1 MRPSLSQAAR
11 RAGGRRVARIGLV
24 TGALV
29 LVWAALGLLLP
40 SDTAFAHANLAR
52 ASPAPNSVLDEAPSR
67 VAIWFTEPI
76 EPSLS
81 EIQVLD
87 AQGSRVD
94 DGDSLVDTNDP
105 LAMSVGLGP
114 IAEGTYTVAWKNVST
129 VDGHRVRG
137 SFVFSVG
144 EPIAGASVETPG
156 EPLLQSPAEPFVRW
170 VVLVSVL
177 AMVGGLTFD
186 LLVSRPVLLS
196 RRAEPSV
203 RRVGAALAS
212 RSLRVMLLAV
222 GLFIAASAVQLIVN
236 AAEAHEVSPLRTLGS
251 PLQSILG
258 DTEWGRLWLWRI
270 GLSLAF
276 LATLAVLLFESMR
289 VRSEEETERWAVGA
303 RLLALGI
310 GGGILVTLSLTSHGA
325 ATTGI
330 RSAALFSDYL
340 HLSASAFWVG
350 ALFHFALGVPL
361 VLRSL
366 PPGQRRACLAGL
378 APRFSTVAALSVA
391 VLIVTGIFGAWAQV
405 TVAPALATPYGL
417 TLVVKVV
424 LVALLL
430 AVGALNLL
438 WVRPG
443 LAEGTD
449 RGRWLKR
456 LVAGEAALGIVVL
469 ASVGVLTSLEPARQ
483 VAARD
488 GIGVSDSLTFQ
499 DTAEGAAITLEV
511 EPATVGPNTFTV
523 SLEDRLGNPIATAS
537 DVSLRLAYLDAD
549 LGEETASAVSMGDGT
564 YVLSQSMLSIAGAW
578 QVELIVRRPDAFD
591 ARTAFRFEALAVGAG
606 GSASIAPSPET
617 ANLLLGAGL
626 IVLGMLFMG
635 LALPLGGWYTR
646 TGAGVMVPGIAGF
659 LAGLVLLLNTQL
671 AQPDDQALLRN
682 PFPPDPAS
690 LQTGGSVYERSC
702 QTCHGAFGRG
712 DGPGGAGLDPPPA
725 DLVVHVP
732 LHSERDLFRF
742 VHDGVPGTS
751 MAPLGDRLTD
761 EDIWHVINYIR
772 TFEE

>member
-1 MRPSLSQAAR
+1 MGLI
-11 RAGGRRVARIGLV
+11 AGAV
-24 TGALV
+24 V
-29 LVWAALGLLLP
+29 LVWAALGLLP
-40 SDTAFAHANLAR
+40 PGDTAFAHANLAR

-105 LAMSVGLGP
+105 LAMSVGLTP
-114 IAEGTYTVAWKNVST
+114 VPEGTYTVAWRNVST

-144 EPIAGASVETPG
+144 EPITGASVEAPT

-170 VVLVSVL
+170 VMLVSVL

-186 LLVSRPVLLS
+186 LLVSRRVLLS

-212 RSLRVMLLAV
+212 RSLKLMFLAV
-222 GLFIAASAVQLIVN
+222 GLFIASSIVQLVLN
-236 AAEAHEVSPLRTLGS
+236 AAAAHEVSFPGTLGS
-251 PLQSILG
+251 PLWSILT
-258 DTEWGRLWLWRI
+258 DTEWGQLWVWRM

-276 LATLAVLLFESMR
+276 LAALAVLMFESMR
-289 VRSEEETERWAVGA
+289 TRPEEETERWAVGA
-303 RLLALGI
+303 RLLALGF

-340 HLSASAFWVG
+340 HLAASAFWVG

-361 VLRSL
+361 VLRCL

-405 TVAPALATPYGL
+405 TVAPALVTPYGL

-424 LVALLL
+424 LVAFLL

-443 LAEGTD
+443 LAGSVD

-469 ASVGVLTSLEPARQ
+469 ASVAVLTSLEPARQ
-483 VAARD
+483 VAARE

-511 EPATVGPNTFTV
+511 EPGRVGPNTFTV

-537 DVSLRLAYLDAD
+537 DVSIRLAYLDAD
-549 LGEETASAVSMGDGT
+549 LGEETAPAVSMDDGT
-564 YVLSQSMLSIAGAW
+564 YVMSQSMLSIAGAW

-591 ARTAFRFEALAVGAG
+591 ARTALRFEALAVGAG
-606 GSASIAPSPET
+606 GSTSIAPSPET

-626 IVLGMLFMG
+626 ALLGMLFMG

-671 AQPDDQALLRN
+671 AQPDDQALARN

-702 QTCHGAFGRG
+702 QTCHGASGRG
-712 DGPGGAGLDPPPA
+712 DGPGGTGLDPPPA

-732 LHSERDLFRF
+732 LHPERDLFRF

-751 MAPLGDRLTD
+751 MTPLGDRLTD
-761 EDIWHVINYIR
+761 EEIWHVINYIK

>member
-1 MRPSLSQAAR
+1 M
-11 RAGGRRVARIGLV
+11 ARIGLV

-40 SDTAFAHANLAR
+40 SDTAFAHANLAK

-87 AQGSRVD
+87 AEGSRVD

-186 LLVSRPVLLS
+186 LLVSRPILLS

-222 GLFIAASAVQLIVN
+222 GLFIASSAVQLIVN

-276 LATLAVLLFESMR
+276 LATLAVLLFESMW

-378 APRFSTVAALSVA
+378 VPRFSTVAALSVA

-424 LVALLL
+424 LVHLYTPLMPSSWPWARSTCCGCGRGWPRVRTGVGGSSAWLQARQRLASSCWRLL
-430 AVGALNLL
+430 ASLPAWN
-438 WVRPG
+438 R
-443 LAEGTD
+443 LA
-449 RGRWLKR
+449 RWL
-456 LVAGEAALGIVVL
+456 
-469 ASVGVLTSLEPARQ
+469 
-483 VAARD
+483 
-488 GIGVSDSLTFQ
+488 
-499 DTAEGAAITLEV
+499 
-511 EPATVGPNTFTV
+511 PATG
-523 SLEDRLGNPIATAS
+523 
-537 DVSLRLAYLDAD
+537 
-549 LGEETASAVSMGDGT
+549 
-564 YVLSQSMLSIAGAW
+564 
-578 QVELIVRRPDAFD
+578 
-591 ARTAFRFEALAVGAG
+591 
-606 GSASIAPSPET
+606 
-617 ANLLLGAGL
+617 
-626 IVLGMLFMG
+626 
-635 LALPLGGWYTR
+635 
-646 TGAGVMVPGIAGF
+646 
-659 LAGLVLLLNTQL
+659 
-671 AQPDDQALLRN
+671 
-682 PFPPDPAS
+682 
-690 LQTGGSVYERSC
+690 
-702 QTCHGAFGRG
+702 
-712 DGPGGAGLDPPPA
+712 
-725 DLVVHVP
+725 
-732 LHSERDLFRF
+732 
-742 VHDGVPGTS
+742 
-751 MAPLGDRLTD
+751 
-761 EDIWHVINYIR
+761 
-772 TFEE
+772 

>member
-1 MRPSLSQAAR
+1 
-11 RAGGRRVARIGLV
+11 
-24 TGALV
+24 
-29 LVWAALGLLLP
+29 
-40 SDTAFAHANLAR
+40 
-52 ASPAPNSVLDEAPSR
+52 
-67 VAIWFTEPI
+67 
-76 EPSLS
+76 
-81 EIQVLD
+81 
-87 AQGSRVD
+87 
-94 DGDSLVDTNDP
+94 
-105 LAMSVGLGP
+105 
-114 IAEGTYTVAWKNVST
+114 
-129 VDGHRVRG
+129 
-137 SFVFSVG
+137 
-144 EPIAGASVETPG
+144 
-156 EPLLQSPAEPFVRW
+156 
-170 VVLVSVL
+170 
-177 AMVGGLTFD
+177 
-186 LLVSRPVLLS
+186 
-196 RRAEPSV
+196 
-203 RRVGAALAS
+203 
-212 RSLRVMLLAV
+212 MLLAV
-222 GLFIAASAVQLIVN
+222 GLFIASSAVQLVLN
-236 AAEAHEVSPLRTLGS
+236 AAEAHEVSLLGTVGS
-251 PLQSILG
+251 PLWSILG

-276 LATLAVLLFESMR
+276 LAALAVPLFESMR
-289 VRSEEETERWAVGA
+289 VRSEEETERWAVGV
-303 RLLALGI
+303 RLLALGF
-310 GGGILVTLSLTSHGA
+310 GGGILATLSLTSHGA

-330 RSAALFSDYL
+330 RFAALFSDYL
-340 HLSASAFWVG
+340 HLAASAFWVG
-350 ALFHFALGVPL
+350 ALFHFALVVPL

-366 PPGQRRACLAGL
+366 RPGQRRACLARL
-378 APRFSTVAALSVA
+378 APRFSTVAAMSVA

-417 TLVVKVV
+417 TLVAKVV

-443 LAEGTD
+443 LARSVD
-449 RGRWLKR
+449 RGQWLKR
-456 LVAGEAALGIVVL
+456 LVAGEAALGVVVL
-469 ASVGVLTSLEPARQ
+469 ASVGCLEPARQ
-483 VAARD
+483 VARE

-499 DTAEGAAITLEV
+499 DTVEGAAITLEI
-511 EPATVGPNTFTV
+511 EPATVGPSTFTV

-537 DVSLRLAYLDAD
+537 DVALRLAYLDAD
-549 LGEETASAVSMGDGT
+549 LGEETASAMSMGDGT

-626 IVLGMLFMG
+626 VLLGMLFMG

-671 AQPDDQALLRN
+671 AESDQQALLRN

-761 EDIWHVINYIR
+761 EEIWHVINYIK

>member
-1 MRPSLSQAAR
+1 MTAR
-11 RAGGRRVARIGLV
+11 RAVGRPAARIGLI
-24 TGALV
+24 TGVLV
-29 LVWAALGLLLP
+29 LVWAMLGLLLP
-40 SDTAFAHANLAR
+40 GDTAFAHANLAR
-52 ASPAPNSVLDEAPSR
+52 ASPAPNSVLDEPPSR
-67 VAIWFTEPI
+67 VATWFTEPI
-76 EPSLS
+76 ESSLS

-94 DGDSLVDTNDP
+94 DGDSLVDANDP

-114 IAEGTYTVAWKNVST
+114 IPEGTYTVAWKNVST

-144 EPIAGASVETPG
+144 EPIAAAPLEAPG
-156 EPLLQSPAEPFVRW
+156 EPLFQSPAEPFVRW

-196 RRAEPSV
+196 RRSEPSV
-203 RRVGAALAS
+203 SRVGAALAS
-212 RSLRVMLLAV
+212 RSLRLMLLAV
-222 GLFIAASAVQLIVN
+222 GLFVAASIAQLILN
-236 AAEAHEVSPLRTLGS
+236 AAAAHEVSLLGTVGS
-251 PLQSILG
+251 PLWSILK
-258 DTEWGRLWLWRI
+258 DTDWGRLWLWRI

-276 LATLAVLLFESMR
+276 LAALAVLLAESR
-289 VRSEEETERWAVGA
+289 RGRPDEATERWAVGA
-303 RLLALGI
+303 RLLALGF
-310 GGGILVTLSLTSHGA
+310 GAGILLTLSLTSHGA
-325 ATTGI
+325 ATAGV

-340 HLSASAFWVG
+340 HLFASAFWVG
-350 ALFHFALGVPL
+350 ALFHLAPGVPL

-366 PPGQRRACLAGL
+366 PPGQRRAFLAGL
-378 APRFSTVAALSVA
+378 VPRFSTVAGLSVA

-405 TVAPALATPYGL
+405 TVVEALATPYGI
-417 TLVVKVV
+417 TLVVKVM

-430 AVGALNLL
+430 VLGAVNLL

-443 LAEGTD
+443 LAKGTE

-483 VAARD
+483 VAARE
-488 GIGVSDSLTFQ
+488 GIGVSDSLVFQ
-499 DTAEGAAITLEV
+499 DTVEGTSITLEI

-523 SLEDRLGNPIATAS
+523 TLEDRLGNPIATAS

-549 LGEETASAVSMGDGT
+549 LGEETAPAVSMGDGT

-578 QVELIVRRPDAFD
+578 QVEIIVRRPDAFD
-591 ARTAFRFEALAVGAG
+591 ARTAFRFEASAVGTG
-606 GSASIAPSPET
+606 GSASIAPSPDT

-626 IVLGMLFMG
+626 AFLGVLFMG

-690 LQTGGSVYERSC
+690 LQAGGSVYERHC
-702 QTCHGAFGRG
+702 QTCHGASGRG

-725 DLVVHVP
+725 DLIVHVP
-732 LHSERDLFRF
+732 LHPERDLFRF

-761 EDIWHVINYIR
+761 EEIWHVINYIK

>member
-1 MRPSLSQAAR
+1 MNDSAGRLR
-11 RAGGRRVARIGLV
+11 RRRVARMSLAA
-24 TGALV
+24 GASV
-29 LVWAALGLLLP
+29 LVWAALTLLLP
-40 SDTAFAHANLAR
+40 VDTALAHANLAR
-52 ASPAPNSVLDEAPSR
+52 ASPAPNSVLEEAPSR

-81 EIQVLD
+81 EIQVLN
-87 AQGSRVD
+87 AQGSRMD
-94 DGDSLVDTNDP
+94 DGDSLVDANDP
-105 LAMSVGLGP
+105 LAMSVGLEP
-114 IAEGTYTVAWKNVST
+114 IPDGTYTVAWKNVST

-144 EPIAGASVETPG
+144 EPITGAPVEAPS
-156 EPLLQSPAEPFVRW
+156 EPVLQSPSEPVVRW
-170 VVLVSVL
+170 LVLVSVL

-196 RRAEPSV
+196 RRVDPSV
-203 RRVGAALAS
+203 RRVGDALAS
-212 RSLRVMLLAV
+212 RSLSLMILACGMFV
-222 GLFIAASAVQLIVN
+222 ASSIFQLILN
-236 AAEAHEVSPLRTLGS
+236 AAAAHEISLLGTLGS
-251 PLQSILG
+251 PLWSILAET
-258 DTEWGRLWLWRI
+258 DWGRLWLWRL

-276 LATLAVLLFESMR
+276 LAALAVLLFESMR
-289 VRSEEETERWAVGA
+289 TRREEETERWAVGA
-303 RLLALGI
+303 RLLALGF
-310 GGGILVTLSLTSHGA
+310 GAGILATLSLTSHGA
-325 ATTGI
+325 ATAGI
-330 RSAALFSDYL
+330 RSAALVSDYL
-340 HLSASAFWVG
+340 HLAASAFWVG

-361 VLRSL
+361 VLRDLS
-366 PPGQRRACLAGL
+366 PGQRRACLAGL
-378 APRFSTVAALSVA
+378 VPRFSTVAGLSVA
-391 VLIVTGIFGAWAQV
+391 VLIVTGVFGAWAQV
-405 TVAPALATPYGL
+405 TVAEALATPYGY

-430 AVGALNLL
+430 VLGAVNLL

-443 LAEGTD
+443 LARSVD
-449 RGRWLKR
+449 RGQWLR
-456 LVAGEAALGIVVL
+456 RIVAAEAALGIVVL
-469 ASVGVLTSLEPARQ
+469 AAVGILTSLEPARQ
-483 VAARD
+483 VAARE
-488 GIGVSDSLTFQ
+488 GIGAPDALTFQ
-499 DTAEGAAITLEV
+499 DTVEGASISLEI
-511 EPATVGPNTFTV
+511 EPATVGANTFAV
-523 SLEDRLGNPIATAS
+523 SLEDRLGIPIATAS

-549 LGEETASAVSMGDGT
+549 LGEETLPTVSMDDGT
-564 YVLSQSMLSIAGAW
+564 YVSSESMLGIAGAW

-606 GSASIAPSPET
+606 SSASIAPSADT
-617 ANLLLGAGL
+617 ANLLLGGGL
-626 IVLGMLFMG
+626 ALLGVLFMG

-646 TGAGVMVPGIAGF
+646 TGAGLMVPGIAGF

-702 QTCHGAFGRG
+702 QTCHGASGRG
-712 DGPGGAGLDPPPA
+712 DGPGGAGLDPPPG

-742 VHDGVPGTS
+742 VHDGIPGTA

-761 EDIWHVINYIR
+761 EEIWHVINYIK

>member
-1 MRPSLSQAAR
+1 MNATVRRAGGSQAAR
-11 RAGGRRVARIGLV
+11 IGLIA
-24 TGALV
+24 GAVV
-29 LVWAALGLLLP
+29 LVWVALGLLLP
-40 SDTAFAHANLAR
+40 ADTAFAHANLAR

-94 DGDSLVDTNDP
+94 DGDNLVDTNDP
-105 LAMSVGLGP
+105 LAMSAGLTP
-114 IAEGTYTVAWKNVST
+114 VPEGTYTVAWKNVST

-144 EPIAGASVETPG
+144 QPITGSAMEAPS
-156 EPLLQSPAEPFVRW
+156 EPLLQSPGEPFVRW
-170 VVLVSVL
+170 VMLVSVL

-212 RSLRVMLLAV
+212 RSLKLMFLAV
-222 GLFIAASAVQLIVN
+222 GLFIASSIVQLVLN
-236 AAEAHEVSPLRTLGS
+236 AAAAHEVSFPGTLGS
-251 PLQSILG
+251 PLCSILA
-258 DTEWGRLWLWRI
+258 DTEWGRLWLWRV

-276 LATLAVLLFESMR
+276 LVTLAVLLLKSLR
-289 VRSEEETERWAVGA
+289 VSSEEETEEWAVGS
-303 RLLALGI
+303 RLLALGF
-310 GGGILVTLSLTSHGA
+310 GGGILATLSLTSHGA

-340 HLSASAFWVG
+340 HLAASAFWVG

-391 VLIVTGIFGAWAQV
+391 VLMVTGIFGAWAQV

-424 LVALLL
+424 LVAFLL

-443 LAEGTD
+443 LAGSVD

-483 VAARD
+483 VAARE

-511 EPATVGPNTFTV
+511 EPGRVGPNTFTV

-537 DVSLRLAYLDAD
+537 DVSLRIAYLDAD
-549 LGEETASAVSMGDGT
+549 LGEETAPAVSMGDGT
-564 YVLSQSMLSIAGAW
+564 YVMSQSMLSIAGAW

-591 ARTAFRFEALAVGAG
+591 TRTAFRFEALAVGAG

-626 IVLGMLFMG
+626 ALLGVLFMG

-690 LQTGGSVYERSC
+690 LQSGGSVYERSC
-702 QTCHGAFGRG
+702 QTCHGSSGRG

-732 LHSERDLFRF
+732 LHPERDLFRF

-751 MAPLGDRLTD
+751 MTPLGDRLTD
-761 EDIWHVINYIR
+761 EEIWHVINYIR

>member
-1 MRPSLSQAAR
+1 MRPSLSQSMNAAAL
-11 RAGGRRVARIGLV
+11 RAGGRRAARIGLV
-24 TGALV
+24 TGALL
-29 LVWAALGLLLP
+29 LVWVALGLLLP

-52 ASPAPNSVLDEAPSR
+52 ASPAPNSVLDKAPSR

-94 DGDSLVDTNDP
+94 DGDSIVDANDP

-114 IAEGTYTVAWKNVST
+114 ILEGTYTVAWKNVST

-144 EPIAGASVETPG
+144 EPITGVAMEAPS

-170 VVLVSVL
+170 LVLVSVL

-212 RSLRVMLLAV
+212 RSLRLMLLAV
-222 GLFIAASAVQLIVN
+222 GLFIASSAVQLVLN
-236 AAEAHEVSPLRTLGS
+236 AAEAHEVSLLGTVGS
-251 PLQSILG
+251 PLWSILG

-276 LATLAVLLFESMR
+276 LAALALPLFESMR
-289 VRSEEETERWAVGA
+289 VRSEEETERWAVGV
-303 RLLALGI
+303 RLLALGF
-310 GGGILVTLSLTSHGA
+310 GGGILATLSLTSHGA

-340 HLSASAFWVG
+340 HLAASAFWVG

-417 TLVVKVV
+417 TLVAKVV

-443 LAEGTD
+443 LARSVD
-449 RGRWLKR
+449 RGQWL
-456 LVAGEAALGIVVL
+456 
-469 ASVGVLTSLEPARQ
+469 
-483 VAARD
+483 
-488 GIGVSDSLTFQ
+488 
-499 DTAEGAAITLEV
+499 
-511 EPATVGPNTFTV
+511 
-523 SLEDRLGNPIATAS
+523 NPHF
-537 DVSLRLAYLDAD
+537 
-549 LGEETASAVSMGDGT
+549 
-564 YVLSQSMLSIAGAW
+564 
-578 QVELIVRRPDAFD
+578 PD
-591 ARTAFRFEALAVGAG
+591 
-606 GSASIAPSPET
+606 
-617 ANLLLGAGL
+617 
-626 IVLGMLFMG
+626 
-635 LALPLGGWYTR
+635 
-646 TGAGVMVPGIAGF
+646 
-659 LAGLVLLLNTQL
+659 
-671 AQPDDQALLRN
+671 QPH
-682 PFPPDPAS
+682 
-690 LQTGGSVYERSC
+690 GSV
-702 QTCHGAFGRG
+702 
-712 DGPGGAGLDPPPA
+712 
-725 DLVVHVP
+725 
-732 LHSERDLFRF
+732 
-742 VHDGVPGTS
+742 
-751 MAPLGDRLTD
+751 
-761 EDIWHVINYIR
+761 VIR
-772 TFEE
+772 

>member
-1 MRPSLSQAAR
+1 MNAAAR
-11 RAGGRRVARIGLV
+11 RAGGRRAARIGLI
-24 TGALV
+24 TGALL
-29 LVWAALGLLLP
+29 LVWVALGLLLP

-52 ASPAPNSVLDEAPSR
+52 ASPAPNSVLDKAPSR

-94 DGDSLVDTNDP
+94 DGDSIVDANDP

-114 IAEGTYTVAWKNVST
+114 ILEGTYTVAWTNVST

-144 EPIAGASVETPG
+144 EPITGVAMEAPS

-170 VVLVSVL
+170 LVLVSAL

-212 RSLRVMLLAV
+212 RSLRLMLLAV
-222 GLFIAASAVQLIVN
+222 GLFIASSAVQLVLN
-236 AAEAHEVSPLRTLGS
+236 AAEAHEVSLLGTVGS
-251 PLQSILG
+251 PLWSILG

-276 LATLAVLLFESMR
+276 LAALAVPLFESMR
-289 VRSEEETERWAVGA
+289 VRSEEETERWAVGV
-303 RLLALGI
+303 RLLALGF
-310 GGGILVTLSLTSHGA
+310 GGGILATLSLTSHGA

-340 HLSASAFWVG
+340 HLAASAFWVG
-350 ALFHFALGVPL
+350 ALFHFALVVPL

-366 PPGQRRACLAGL
+366 RPGQRRACLARL
-378 APRFSTVAALSVA
+378 VPRFSTVAAMSVA

-417 TLVVKVV
+417 TLVAKVV

-443 LAEGTD
+443 LARSVD
-449 RGRWLKR
+449 RGQWLKR
-456 LVAGEAALGIVVL
+456 LVAGE
-469 ASVGVLTSLEPARQ
+469 
-483 VAARD
+483 

-499 DTAEGAAITLEV
+499 DTVEGAAITLEI

-549 LGEETASAVSMGDGT
+549 LGEETASAMSMGDGT

-626 IVLGMLFMG
+626 
-635 LALPLGGWYTR
+635 
-646 TGAGVMVPGIAGF
+646 
-659 LAGLVLLLNTQL
+659 VLLGCCSWGWPCLWAAGTR
-671 AQPDDQALLRN
+671 ARA
-682 PFPPDPAS
+682 
-690 LQTGGSVYERSC
+690 
-702 QTCHGAFGRG
+702 RG
-712 DGPGGAGLDPPPA
+712 
-725 DLVVHVP
+725 
-732 LHSERDLFRF
+732 
-742 VHDGVPGTS
+742 
-751 MAPLGDRLTD
+751 
-761 EDIWHVINYIR
+761 
-772 TFEE
+772 

>member
-1 MRPSLSQAAR
+1 MNATVR
-11 RAGGRRVARIGLV
+11 RTGGRRAARMGLIA
-24 TGALV
+24 GAVV
-29 LVWAALGLLLP
+29 LVWAALGLLP
-40 SDTAFAHANLAR
+40 PGDTAFAHANLAR

-105 LAMSVGLGP
+105 LAMSVGLTP
-114 IAEGTYTVAWKNVST
+114 VPEGTYTVAWRNVST

-144 EPIAGASVETPG
+144 QPIAGSAMEAPS

-170 VVLVSVL
+170 VMLVSVL

-212 RSLRVMLLAV
+212 RSLKLMFLAV
-222 GLFIAASAVQLIVN
+222 GLFIASSIVQLVLN
-236 AAEAHEVSPLRTLGS
+236 AAAAHEVSFPGTVGS
-251 PLQSILG
+251 PLWSILA
-258 DTEWGRLWLWRI
+258 DTEWGRLWVWRV

-276 LATLAVLLFESMR
+276 LAALAVLLFESMR
-289 VRSEEETERWAVGA
+289 TRPEEETERWAVGS
-303 RLLALGI
+303 RLLALGF

-340 HLSASAFWVG
+340 HLAASAFWVG

-361 VLRSL
+361 VLRCL

-424 LVALLL
+424 LVAFLL

-443 LAEGTD
+443 LAGSVD

-483 VAARD
+483 VAARE

-511 EPATVGPNTFTV
+511 EPGRVGPNTFTV

-549 LGEETASAVSMGDGT
+549 LGEETAPAVSMGDGT
-564 YVLSQSMLSIAGAW
+564 YVMSQSMLSIAGAW
-578 QVELIVRRPDAFD
+578 QAELIVRRPDAFD

-626 IVLGMLFMG
+626 ALLGMLFMG

-671 AQPDDQALLRN
+671 AQPDDQALARN

-690 LQTGGSVYERSC
+690 LQTGGSVYERHC
-702 QTCHGAFGRG
+702 QTCHGASGRG

-732 LHSERDLFRF
+732 LHPERDLFRF

-751 MAPLGDRLTD
+751 MTPLGDRLTD
-761 EDIWHVINYIR
+761 EEIWHVINYIK

>member
-1 MRPSLSQAAR
+1 MNATVRRAGGSQAAR
-11 RAGGRRVARIGLV
+11 IGLIA
-24 TGALV
+24 GAVV
-29 LVWAALGLLLP
+29 LVWVALGLLLP
-40 SDTAFAHANLAR
+40 ADTAFAHANLAR
-52 ASPAPNSVLDEAPSR
+52 ASPAPNSVLDEAPSC

-94 DGDSLVDTNDP
+94 DGDNLVDTNDP
-105 LAMSVGLGP
+105 LAMSVGLTP
-114 IAEGTYTVAWKNVST
+114 VPEGTYTVAWKNVST

-144 EPIAGASVETPG
+144 EPITGSAMEAPS

-170 VVLVSVL
+170 VMLVSVL

-212 RSLRVMLLAV
+212 RSLKLMFLAV
-222 GLFIAASAVQLIVN
+222 GLFIASSIVQLVLN
-236 AAEAHEVSPLRTLGS
+236 AAAAHEVSFPGTLGS
-251 PLQSILG
+251 PLWSILT
-258 DTEWGRLWLWRI
+258 DTEWGQLWVWRM

-276 LATLAVLLFESMR
+276 LAALAVLMFESMR
-289 VRSEEETERWAVGA
+289 TRPEEETERWAVGA
-303 RLLALGI
+303 RLLALGF

-340 HLSASAFWVG
+340 HLAASAFWVG

-378 APRFSTVAALSVA
+378 VPRFSTVAALSVA

-443 LAEGTD
+443 LAGSVD

-483 VAARD
+483 VAARE

-511 EPATVGPNTFTV
+511 EPGRVGPNTFTV

-549 LGEETASAVSMGDGT
+549 LGEETAPAVSMGDGT
-564 YVLSQSMLSIAGAW
+564 YVMSQSMLSIAGAW

-626 IVLGMLFMG
+626 ALLGMLFMG

-671 AQPDDQALLRN
+671 AQPDDQALARN

-690 LQTGGSVYERSC
+690 LQTGGSVYERHC
-702 QTCHGAFGRG
+702 QTCHGASGRG

-725 DLVVHVP
+725 DLGVHVP
-732 LHSERDLFRF
+732 LHPERDLFRF

-751 MAPLGDRLTD
+751 MTPLGDRLTD
-761 EDIWHVINYIR
+761 EEIWHVINYIK

>member
-1 MRPSLSQAAR
+1 M
-11 RAGGRRVARIGLV
+11 
-24 TGALV
+24 
-29 LVWAALGLLLP
+29 
-40 SDTAFAHANLAR
+40 
-52 ASPAPNSVLDEAPSR
+52 LDEAPSR
-67 VAIWFTEPI
+67 VAIWFTEPV

-94 DGDSLVDTNDP
+94 DGDSIVDANDP
-105 LAMSVGLGP
+105 LAMSVGLEP
-114 IAEGTYTVAWKNVST
+114 IPEGTYTVAWKNVST
-129 VDGHRVRG
+129 VDGHRVRR

-144 EPIAGASVETPG
+144 EPITGVAMEAPS

-170 VVLVSVL
+170 LVLVSVL

-222 GLFIAASAVQLIVN
+222 GLFIASSAVQLIVN
-236 AAEAHEVSPLRTLGS
+236 AAEAHEVSLLGTVGS
-251 PLQSILG
+251 PMWSILG

-303 RLLALGI
+303 RLLALGF

-330 RSAALFSDYL
+330 RSAALFSDCL
-340 HLSASAFWVG
+340 HLAASAFWVG

-378 APRFSTVAALSVA
+378 VPRFSTVAALSVA

-469 ASVGVLTSLEPARQ
+469 ASVGVLTSL
-483 VAARD
+483 
-488 GIGVSDSLTFQ
+488 
-499 DTAEGAAITLEV
+499 
-511 EPATVGPNTFTV
+511 
-523 SLEDRLGNPIATAS
+523 DRL
-537 DVSLRLAYLDAD
+537 
-549 LGEETASAVSMGDGT
+549 
-564 YVLSQSMLSIAGAW
+564 
-578 QVELIVRRPDAFD
+578 
-591 ARTAFRFEALAVGAG
+591 AR
-606 GSASIAPSPET
+606 
-617 ANLLLGAGL
+617 
-626 IVLGMLFMG
+626 
-635 LALPLGGWYTR
+635 
-646 TGAGVMVPGIAGF
+646 
-659 LAGLVLLLNTQL
+659 
-671 AQPDDQALLRN
+671 
-682 PFPPDPAS
+682 
-690 LQTGGSVYERSC
+690 
-702 QTCHGAFGRG
+702 
-712 DGPGGAGLDPPPA
+712 
-725 DLVVHVP
+725 
-732 LHSERDLFRF
+732 
-742 VHDGVPGTS
+742 
-751 MAPLGDRLTD
+751 
-761 EDIWHVINYIR
+761 
-772 TFEE
+772 

>member
-1 MRPSLSQAAR
+1 MNATVR
-11 RAGGRRVARIGLV
+11 RAGGRRAARMGLIA
-24 TGALV
+24 GAVV
-29 LVWAALGLLLP
+29 LVWAALGLLP
-40 SDTAFAHANLAR
+40 PGDTAFAHANLAR
-52 ASPAPNSVLDEAPSR
+52 ASPVPNSVLDEAPSR

-105 LAMSVGLGP
+105 LAMSVGLTP
-114 IAEGTYTVAWKNVST
+114 VPEGTYTVAWKNVST

-144 EPIAGASVETPG
+144 QPITGSAMEAPS

-170 VVLVSVL
+170 VMLVSVL

-212 RSLRVMLLAV
+212 RSLKLMFLAV
-222 GLFIAASAVQLIVN
+222 GLFIASSIVQLVLN
-236 AAEAHEVSPLRTLGS
+236 AAAAHEVSFPGTLGS
-251 PLQSILG
+251 PLWSILA

-276 LATLAVLLFESMR
+276 LAALAVLLFESMR
-289 VRSEEETERWAVGA
+289 TRPEEETERWAVGA
-303 RLLALGI
+303 RLLALGL

-340 HLSASAFWVG
+340 HLAASAFWVG

-361 VLRSL
+361 VLRCL

-378 APRFSTVAALSVA
+378 VPRFSTVAGLSVA

-405 TVAPALATPYGL
+405 TVAPALASPYGL

-424 LVALLL
+424 LVAFLL

-443 LAEGTD
+443 LAGSVD

-483 VAARD
+483 VAARE

-511 EPATVGPNTFTV
+511 EPGRVGPNTFTV

-564 YVLSQSMLSIAGAW
+564 YVMSQSLLNIAGAW

-626 IVLGMLFMG
+626 ALLGMLFMG

-671 AQPDDQALLRN
+671 AQPDDQALARN

-690 LQTGGSVYERSC
+690 LQTGGSVYERHC
-702 QTCHGAFGRG
+702 QTCHGASGRG

-732 LHSERDLFRF
+732 LHPERDLFRF

-751 MAPLGDRLTD
+751 MTPLGDRLTD
-761 EDIWHVINYIR
+761 EEIWHVINYIK

>member
-1 MRPSLSQAAR
+1 MGLI
-11 RAGGRRVARIGLV
+11 AGAV
-24 TGALV
+24 V
-29 LVWAALGLLLP
+29 LVWAALGLLP
-40 SDTAFAHANLAR
+40 PGDTAFAHANLAR

-105 LAMSVGLGP
+105 LAMSVGLTP
-114 IAEGTYTVAWKNVST
+114 LPEGTYTVAWKNVST

-144 EPIAGASVETPG
+144 QPITGSAMEAPS

-170 VVLVSVL
+170 VMLVSVL

-212 RSLRVMLLAV
+212 RSLKLMFLAV
-222 GLFIAASAVQLIVN
+222 GLFIASSIVQLVLN
-236 AAEAHEVSPLRTLGS
+236 AAAAHEVSFLGTLGS
-251 PLQSILG
+251 PLWSILT
-258 DTEWGRLWLWRI
+258 DTEWGQLWVWRM

-276 LATLAVLLFESMR
+276 LAALAVLMFESMR
-289 VRSEEETERWAVGA
+289 TRPEEETERWAVGA
-303 RLLALGI
+303 RLLALGF

-340 HLSASAFWVG
+340 HLAASAFWVG

-361 VLRSL
+361 VLRCL

-424 LVALLL
+424 LVAFLL

-443 LAEGTD
+443 LAGSVD

-483 VAARD
+483 VAARE

-511 EPATVGPNTFTV
+511 EPGRVGPNTFTV

-549 LGEETASAVSMGDGT
+549 LGEETAPAVSMGDGT
-564 YVLSQSMLSIAGAW
+564 YVLSQSLLNIAGAW

-626 IVLGMLFMG
+626 ALLGVLFMG

-690 LQTGGSVYERSC
+690 LQSGGSVYERSC
-702 QTCHGAFGRG
+702 QTCHGSSGRG

-732 LHSERDLFRF
+732 LHPERDLFRF

-751 MAPLGDRLTD
+751 MTPLGDRLTD
-761 EDIWHVINYIR
+761 EEIWHVINYIR

>member
-1 MRPSLSQAAR
+1 MNDGVLRL
-11 RAGGRRVARIGLV
+11 GRRRVVRMGLAA
-24 TGALV
+24 GALV
-29 LVWAALGLLLP
+29 LVWAALALVLP
-40 SDTAFAHANLAR
+40 VDTALAHANLER
-52 ASPAPNSVLDEAPSR
+52 ASPAPNSVLEEAPGR

-105 LAMSVGLGP
+105 SAMSVGLEP
-114 IAEGTYTVAWKNVST
+114 VADGTYTVAWRNVST

-144 EPIAGASVETPG
+144 EPITGNVTEAPG
-156 EPLLQSPAEPFVRW
+156 EPLLQSPAEPVVRW
-170 VVLVSVL
+170 LVLVSVL

-186 LLVSRPVLLS
+186 LLVSRPVLLAS
-196 RRAEPSV
+196 RAEPAA
-203 RRVGAALAS
+203 RRVGASLAS
-212 RSLRVMLLAV
+212 LSLRLMILAA
-222 GLFIAASAVQLIVN
+222 GLFIASSVLQLILN
-236 AAEAHEVSPLRTLGS
+236 AAAAHEVSLLGALGS
-251 PLQSILG
+251 PLWSILG
-258 DTEWGRLWLWRI
+258 DTEWGRLWLWRA

-276 LATLAVLLFESMR
+276 LAALAALLFESR
-289 VRSEEETERWAVGA
+289 RAHSEDETGRWAVVG
-303 RLLALGI
+303 RLMALGL
-310 GGGILVTLSLTSHGA
+310 GAGVLFTLSLTSHGA
-325 ATTGI
+325 ATAGI

-340 HLSASAFWVG
+340 HLAASAFWVG
-350 ALFHFALGVPL
+350 ALFHFAPGIPL
-361 VLRSL
+361 VIREL
-366 PPGQRRACLAGL
+366 PPGQRRAYLAGL
-378 APRFSTVAALSVA
+378 VPRLSTVAALSVA
-391 VLIVTGIFGAWAQV
+391 VLVVTGIFGAWAQV
-405 TVAPALATPYGL
+405 TVAEALATPYGL

-430 AVGALNLL
+430 ALGALNLF

-443 LAEGTD
+443 LARSVD
-449 RGRWLKR
+449 RGRWLR
-456 LVAGEAALGIVVL
+456 RIVAAEAALAIVVL
-469 ASVGVLTSLEPARQ
+469 AAVGVLTSLEPARQ
-483 VAARD
+483 VAARE

-499 DTAEGAAITLEV
+499 DTVEGASIALEI

-523 SLEDRLGNPIATAS
+523 SLEDRLGNPIAEAS
-537 DVSLRLAYLDAD
+537 DVSLRIAYLDAD
-549 LGEETASAVSMGDGT
+549 LGQETASAASMGDGT

-578 QVELIVRRPDAFD
+578 QVEVIVRRPDAFD
-591 ARTAFRFEALAVGAG
+591 ARTAFRFEASAVGAG
-606 GSASIAPSPET
+606 GSGSIAPSPDT

-626 IVLGMLFMG
+626 AFLGVLFMG

-671 AQPDDQALLRN
+671 AQPDEQALLRN

-690 LQTGGSVYERSC
+690 LETGGSVYERSC
-702 QTCHGAFGRG
+702 QTCHGASGRG
-712 DGPGGAGLDPPPA
+712 DGPGATGLDPPPG

-732 LHSERDLFRF
+732 LHPEGDLFRF
-742 VHDGVPGTS
+742 VHDGIPGTAMS
-751 MAPLGDRLTD
+751 PLGDRLTD
-761 EDIWHVINYIR
+761 EEIWHVINYIK

>member
-1 MRPSLSQAAR
+1 MNATVRRAGGSQAAR
-11 RAGGRRVARIGLV
+11 IGLIA
-24 TGALV
+24 GAVV
-29 LVWAALGLLLP
+29 LVWVALGLLLP
-40 SDTAFAHANLAR
+40 ADTAFAHANLAR

-105 LAMSVGLGP
+105 LAMSVGLTP
-114 IAEGTYTVAWKNVST
+114 LPEGTYTVAWRNVST

-144 EPIAGASVETPG
+144 QPITGSAMEAPS

-170 VVLVSVL
+170 VMLVSVL

-212 RSLRVMLLAV
+212 RSLKLMFLAV
-222 GLFIAASAVQLIVN
+222 GLFIASSIVQLVLN
-236 AAEAHEVSPLRTLGS
+236 AAAAHEVSFPGTLGS
-251 PLQSILG
+251 PLWSILA

-276 LATLAVLLFESMR
+276 LSTLAVLLFESMR
-289 VRSEEETERWAVGA
+289 TRPEEETERWAVGA
-303 RLLALGI
+303 RLLALGF
-310 GGGILVTLSLTSHGA
+310 GGGILATLSLTSHGA

-340 HLSASAFWVG
+340 HLTASAFWVG

-361 VLRSL
+361 VLRCL

-378 APRFSTVAALSVA
+378 VPRFSTVAGLSVA

-424 LVALLL
+424 LVAFLL

-443 LAEGTD
+443 LAGSVD

-483 VAARD
+483 VAARE

-511 EPATVGPNTFTV
+511 EPGRVGPNTFTV

-549 LGEETASAVSMGDGT
+549 LGEETAPAVSMGDGT
-564 YVLSQSMLSIAGAW
+564 YVMSQSMLSIAGAW

-626 IVLGMLFMG
+626 ALLGMLFMG

-671 AQPDDQALLRN
+671 AQPDDQALARN

-690 LQTGGSVYERSC
+690 LQTGGSVYERNC
-702 QTCHGAFGRG
+702 QTCHGASGRG

-732 LHSERDLFRF
+732 LHPERDLFRF

-751 MAPLGDRLTD
+751 MTPLGDRLTD
-761 EDIWHVINYIR
+761 EEIWHVINYIR

>member
-1 MRPSLSQAAR
+1 M
-11 RAGGRRVARIGLV
+11 
-24 TGALV
+24 
-29 LVWAALGLLLP
+29 LGLLP
-40 SDTAFAHANLAR
+40 HGDTAFAHANLTR
-52 ASPAPNSVLDEAPSR
+52 ASPAPNS
-67 VAIWFTEPI
+67 
-76 EPSLS
+76 
-81 EIQVLD
+81 VLD

-144 EPIAGASVETPG
+144 EPIAGASLETPG

-170 VVLVSVL
+170 LVLVSVL

-222 GLFIAASAVQLIVN
+222 GLFIASSAVQLIVN
-236 AAEAHEVSPLRTLGS
+236 AAKAHEVSLLGTVGS
-251 PLQSILG
+251 PMWSILG

-276 LATLAVLLFESMR
+276 LATLAVLLFESIR
-289 VRSEEETERWAVGA
+289 VRPEEETERWAVGA

-330 RSAALFSDYL
+330 RSAALFSDYM

-378 APRFSTVAALSVA
+378 VPRFSTMAALSVA

-417 TLVVKVV
+417 TLIVKVV

-430 AVGALNLL
+430 ALGALNLL
-438 WVRPG
+438 WVRPE
-443 LAEGTD
+443 LAEGAD

-456 LVAGEAALGIVVL
+456 LVAGEAALGVVVL

-483 VAARD
+483 VAARE

-537 DVSLRLAYLDAD
+537 DVSLGLAYLDAD

-591 ARTAFRFEALAVGAG
+591 ARTAFRFEALAAAAG

-626 IVLGMLFMG
+626 IVLRMLFMG

-646 TGAGVMVPGIAGF
+646 TG
-659 LAGLVLLLNTQL
+659 
-671 AQPDDQALLRN
+671 R
-682 PFPPDPAS
+682 
-690 LQTGGSVYERSC
+690 E
-702 QTCHGAFGRG
+702 
-712 DGPGGAGLDPPPA
+712 
-725 DLVVHVP
+725 
-732 LHSERDLFRF
+732 
-742 VHDGVPGTS
+742 
-751 MAPLGDRLTD
+751 
-761 EDIWHVINYIR
+761 
-772 TFEE
+772 

>member
-1 MRPSLSQAAR
+1 MNATAR
-11 RAGGRRVARIGLV
+11 RAGGRRAARIGLI

-29 LVWAALGLLLP
+29 LVWVALGLLLP
-40 SDTAFAHANLAR
+40 GDTAFAHANLAR
-52 ASPAPNSVLDEAPSR
+52 ASPAPNSMLDEAPRR
-67 VAIWFTEPI
+67 VAIWFTEPV

-94 DGDSLVDTNDP
+94 DGDSLVDANDP

-114 IAEGTYTVAWKNVST
+114 IPEGTYTVAWKNVST

-144 EPIAGASVETPG
+144 EPITGVATEAPS

-170 VVLVSVL
+170 LVLVSVL

-212 RSLRVMLLAV
+212 RSLRLMLLAV
-222 GLFIAASAVQLIVN
+222 GLFIASSAVQLVLN
-236 AAEAHEVSPLRTLGS
+236 AAEAHEVSLLGTVGS
-251 PLQSILG
+251 PLWSILG
-258 DTEWGRLWLWRI
+258 DTEWGRLWLWRT

-276 LATLAVLLFESMR
+276 LAALAVPLFESML
-289 VRSEEETERWAVGA
+289 VRSEEETERWAFGA
-303 RLLALGI
+303 RLLALGF

-340 HLSASAFWVG
+340 HLTASAFWVG

-378 APRFSTVAALSVA
+378 MPRFSTVAALSVA

-443 LAEGTD
+443 LARGVD
-449 RGRWLKR
+449 KGRWLKR
-456 LVAGEAALGIVVL
+456 LVAGEAALGVVVL

-483 VAARD
+483 VAARE
-488 GIGVSDSLTFQ
+488 GIGMSDSLTFQ
-499 DTAEGAAITLEV
+499 DTVEGAAITLEV

-537 DVSLRLAYLDAD
+537 DVAIGLAYLDAD
-549 LGEETASAVSMGDGT
+549 LGEETASAMSMGDGT

-626 IVLGMLFMG
+626 LLLGMLFMG

-671 AQPDDQALLRN
+671 AQPDQQALLRN
-682 PFPPDPAS
+682 PFPPVPAS

-712 DGPGGAGLDPPPA
+712 DGPGGAGLHPPPA

-751 MAPLGDRLTD
+751 MAPLGDKLTD
-761 EDIWHVINYIR
+761 EEIWHVINFIK

>member
-1 MRPSLSQAAR
+1 M
-11 RAGGRRVARIGLV
+11 
-24 TGALV
+24 
-29 LVWAALGLLLP
+29 
-40 SDTAFAHANLAR
+40 
-52 ASPAPNSVLDEAPSR
+52 EAPS
-67 VAIWFTEPI
+67 
-76 EPSLS
+76 
-81 EIQVLD
+81 
-87 AQGSRVD
+87 
-94 DGDSLVDTNDP
+94 
-105 LAMSVGLGP
+105 
-114 IAEGTYTVAWKNVST
+114 
-129 VDGHRVRG
+129 
-137 SFVFSVG
+137 
-144 EPIAGASVETPG
+144 

-170 VVLVSVL
+170 LVLVSVL

-222 GLFIAASAVQLIVN
+222 GLFIASSAVQLIVN
-236 AAEAHEVSPLRTLGS
+236 AAEAHEVSLLGTVGS
-251 PLQSILG
+251 PMWSILG

-303 RLLALGI
+303 RLLALGF

-340 HLSASAFWVG
+340 HLAASAFWVG

-483 VAARD
+483 VAARE
-488 GIGVSDSLTFQ
+488 GIGMFDSLTFQ

-537 DVSLRLAYLDAD
+537 DVSLGLAYLDAD

-564 YVLSQSMLSIAGAW
+564 YVLNQSMLSIAGAW

-591 ARTAFRFEALAVGAG
+591 ARTAFRFEALAGSAG

-626 IVLGMLFMG
+626 VLLGMLFMG

-671 AQPDDQALLRN
+671 AEPDDQALLRN

-702 QTCHGAFGRG
+702 QTCHGRR
-712 DGPGGAGLDPPPA
+712 PRRRGAGPA
-725 DLVVHVP
+725 T
-732 LHSERDLFRF
+732 RR
-742 VHDGVPGTS
+742 PGRS
-751 MAPLGDRLTD
+751 RASPLGARPLPL
-761 EDIWHVINYIR
+761 R
-772 TFEE
+772 P

>member
-1 MRPSLSQAAR
+1 MNATVRRAGGSQAAR
-11 RAGGRRVARIGLV
+11 IGLIA
-24 TGALV
+24 GAVV
-29 LVWAALGLLLP
+29 LVWVALGLLLP
-40 SDTAFAHANLAR
+40 ADTAFAHANLAR
-52 ASPAPNSVLDEAPSR
+52 ASPAPNSVLDEAPSC

-94 DGDSLVDTNDP
+94 DGDNLVDTNDP
-105 LAMSVGLGP
+105 LAMSVGLTP
-114 IAEGTYTVAWKNVST
+114 VPEGTYTVAWKNVST

-144 EPIAGASVETPG
+144 EPITGSAMEAPS

-170 VVLVSVL
+170 VMLVSVL

-186 LLVSRPVLLS
+186 LLVSRRVLLS

-212 RSLRVMLLAV
+212 RSLKLMFLAV
-222 GLFIAASAVQLIVN
+222 GLFIASSIVQLVLN
-236 AAEAHEVSPLRTLGS
+236 AAAAHEVSFPGTLGS
-251 PLQSILG
+251 PLWSILT
-258 DTEWGRLWLWRI
+258 DTEWGRLWVWRV

-276 LATLAVLLFESMR
+276 LAALAVLLFESMR
-289 VRSEEETERWAVGA
+289 TRPEEETEKWAVGA
-303 RLLALGI
+303 RLLALGL
-310 GGGILVTLSLTSHGA
+310 GGGILATLSLTSHGA

-340 HLSASAFWVG
+340 HLAASAFWVG

-378 APRFSTVAALSVA
+378 VPRFSTVAALSVA

-443 LAEGTD
+443 LAKDAD

-483 VAARD
+483 VAARE

-511 EPATVGPNTFTV
+511 EPGRVGPNTFTV

-549 LGEETASAVSMGDGT
+549 LGEETAPAVSMGDGT
-564 YVLSQSMLSIAGAW
+564 YVMSQSMLSIAGAW

-626 IVLGMLFMG
+626 ALLGMLFMG

-646 TGAGVMVPGIAGF
+646 SGAGVMVPGIAGF

-702 QTCHGAFGRG
+702 QTCHGSSGRG
-712 DGPGGAGLDPPPA
+712 DGPGGTGLDPPPA

-732 LHSERDLFRF
+732 LHPERDLFRF

-751 MAPLGDRLTD
+751 MTPLGDRLTD
-761 EDIWHVINYIR
+761 EEIWHVINYIR

>member
-1 MRPSLSQAAR
+1 MNATVRRAGGSQAAR
-11 RAGGRRVARIGLV
+11 IGLI
-24 TGALV
+24 TGAVV
-29 LVWAALGLLLP
+29 LVWAALGLLP
-40 SDTAFAHANLAR
+40 PGDTAFAHANLAR

-81 EIQVLD
+81 EIKVLD

-94 DGDSLVDTNDP
+94 DGDSLVDTNDA

-170 VVLVSVL
+170 VMLVSVL

-212 RSLRVMLLAV
+212 RSLKLMFLAV
-222 GLFIAASAVQLIVN
+222 GLFIASSIVQLVLN
-236 AAEAHEVSPLRTLGS
+236 AAAAHEVSFPGTVGS
-251 PLQSILG
+251 PLWSILG
-258 DTEWGRLWLWRI
+258 DTDWGRLWVWRI

-276 LATLAVLLFESMR
+276 LAALAVLLFESMR
-289 VRSEEETERWAVGA
+289 TRPEEETEKWAVGA
-303 RLLALGI
+303 RLLALGL
-310 GGGILVTLSLTSHGA
+310 GGGILATLSLTSHGA

-340 HLSASAFWVG
+340 HLAASAFWVG

-361 VLRSL
+361 VLRCL

-405 TVAPALATPYGL
+405 TVAPALVTPYGL

-424 LVALLL
+424 LVAFLL

-443 LAEGTD
+443 LAGSVD

-483 VAARD
+483 VAARE

-511 EPATVGPNTFTV
+511 EPGRVGPNTFTV

-549 LGEETASAVSMGDGT
+549 LGEETATAVSMGDGT
-564 YVLSQSMLSIAGAW
+564 YVMSQSMLSIAGAW

-591 ARTAFRFEALAVGAG
+591 ARTAFRFEALAVGTG

-626 IVLGMLFMG
+626 ALLGMLFMG

-671 AQPDDQALLRN
+671 AEPDEQALLRN

-702 QTCHGAFGRG
+702 QTCHGASGRG